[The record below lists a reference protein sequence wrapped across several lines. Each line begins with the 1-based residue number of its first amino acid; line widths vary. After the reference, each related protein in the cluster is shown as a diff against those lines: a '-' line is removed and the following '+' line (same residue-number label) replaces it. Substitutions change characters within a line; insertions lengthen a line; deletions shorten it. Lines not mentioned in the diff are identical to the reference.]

1 MINEITESSV
11 SEDNVDIRYPVNTI
25 V

>member
-11 SEDNVDIRYPVNTI
+11 SEDNVDIRYPVNT
-25 V
+25 VV

>member
-11 SEDNVDIRYPVNTI
+11 SEDNVDIRYHVNT
-25 V
+25 VV